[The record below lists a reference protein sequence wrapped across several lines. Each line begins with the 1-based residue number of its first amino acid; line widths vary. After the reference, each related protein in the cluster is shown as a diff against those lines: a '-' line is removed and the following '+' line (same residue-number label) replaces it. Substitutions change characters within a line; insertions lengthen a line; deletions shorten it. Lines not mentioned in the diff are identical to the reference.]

1 MRRRSCWTW
10 RRPQRTPSTR
20 SAACGDIRLVRQF
33 TLPDGASR
41 CAAALAAASRKD
53 EKDLVLEVMGRY
65 PSVDMLRLAVE
76 AAKDPALKSEA
87 AAVSLS
93 IAQKIGGSGD
103 VRDLLA
109 KIGHEPMKVEIVKA
123 EYGAGTT
130 FKDVT
135 AILKN
140 TSAISR

>member
-1 MRRRSCWTW
+1 
-10 RRPQRTPSTR
+10 
-20 SAACGDIRLVRQF
+20 
-33 TLPDGASR
+33 
-41 CAAALAAASRKD
+41 
-53 EKDLVLEVMGRY
+53 MGRY